1 MRHELVMR
9 GLRLPFF
16 LPGVHQPGQGNF
28 SPAKGRKT
36 GYVVPLASSP
46 GRWPC
51 LAPAGFQRLSAL
63 TGPEARRWGMTPG
76 AAPVGPSRLLRYST
90 RRGRGQLGP
99 VNLARWSLA
108 RLASA
113 WRPGHITTSE
123 VRMWTTVILY
133 RELSTEPVG
142 KPVDYLD
149 F

>member
-46 GRWPC
+46 GRGPC

-99 VNLARWSLA
+99 VNLASA
-108 RLASA
+108 R
-113 WRPGHITTSE
+113 RPGHITTSE
-123 VRMWTTVILY
+123 VRVWTKVVMR

-142 KPVDYLD
+142 KPVDYHD

>member
-76 AAPVGPSRLLRYST
+76 AAPVGAITTSEVQHQARPRPARA
-90 RRGRGQLGP
+90 GQPGP
-99 VNLARWSLA
+99 LVPG
-108 RLASA
+108 LASQA
-113 WRPGHITTSE
+113 DHITTSE
-123 VRMWTTVILY
+123 VRVWTKVILD
-133 RELSTEPVG
+133 RELSTILVD